1 MPVMKAVGTN
11 TEQSTRAIAI
21 TGPATSPIA
30 RRAASRAGNPP
41 ANQRSTF
48 STTTIAS
55 STTIPMASTRP
66 NSERLL
72 REKPN
77 SRIAANVPTSDTGTA
92 TIGMIVARQSW
103 RKTRTTMNTSTTA
116 SKSVF
121 QTSRTLSSTNTV
133 VS

>member
-11 TEQSTRAIAI
+11 TELSTSAMAI
-21 TGPATSPIA
+21 TGPATSAIA
-30 RRAASRAGNPP
+30 RRAASRAGSPP
-41 ANQRSTF
+41 DSQRSTF

-92 TIGMIVARQSW
+92 IIGMIVARQSC
-103 RKTRTTMNTSTTA
+103 RKTRTTMNTRTTA

-121 QTSRTLSSTNTV
+121 QTSRMLSSTNTV